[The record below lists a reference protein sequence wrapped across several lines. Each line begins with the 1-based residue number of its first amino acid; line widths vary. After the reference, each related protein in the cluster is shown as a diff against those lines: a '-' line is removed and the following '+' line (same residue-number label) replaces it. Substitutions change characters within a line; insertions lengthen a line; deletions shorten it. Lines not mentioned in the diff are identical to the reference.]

1 MPICSCTS
9 LYHQTFRKC
18 MHSVL
23 FTREI
28 NSSVRSLGMNPTAK
42 HRMNLAANQGT
53 YYISSIINSVG
64 MEKAHLLSV
73 SGSKPTLTN
82 R

>member
-1 MPICSCTS
+1 
-9 LYHQTFRKC
+9 
-18 MHSVL
+18 
-23 FTREI
+23 
-28 NSSVRSLGMNPTAK
+28 MNPTAK